1 MGRDDYVTPH
11 SLAGLP
17 ICSPMDPKN
26 RMNKLFALL
35 ALIVLSSAAQSA
47 VGKDRAVAGTY
58 DLLICKGP
66 CSFAER
72 GNVLRTAV
80 IVLFDRT
87 MSRKDL
93 ERIDSTYPGL
103 RYDKP
108 NACYV
113 LTYPNRKVSGATA
126 WMLDRTTL
134 SFTLM
139 RSKESWYS
147 VRVERKGDSL
157 SGVGNFWSAGVA
169 PPSDFVPDTVVA
181 RRRGLA
187 DISACE
193 AAVP

>member
-1 MGRDDYVTPH
+1 MRRSGVNRLIGDGKVF
-11 SLAGLP
+11 L
-17 ICSPMDPKN
+17 KN
-26 RMNKLFALL
+26 RMNKLIALL
-35 ALIVLSSAAQSA
+35 ALMVLSSAPLSA

-80 IVLFDRT
+80 IVLFDRP
-87 MSRKDL
+87 MSPKDVQ
-93 ERIDSTYPGL
+93 RIDSPYFSS
-103 RYDKP
+103 RYDKA

-139 RSKESWYS
+139 RSKEKDSWYS
-147 VRVERKGDSL
+147 VRVERKGDFL